1 MHKGKIITEMKG
13 YSVIDC
19 EICGFK
25 HLDPIPTAAELE
37 EFYAH
42 KYFNLIKQGGRAP
55 EIRRLIGEADEARA
69 ERECLEKTLYTDVNA
84 ILEDSGMRTGRCIC
98 DVGCGTGDFL
108 KFMQKQGWDC
118 TGIEPSEEG
127 ACRATDSRIT
137 IYNCPLET
145 FVSTYPKYSHS
156 FDVVSLLNVL
166 EHVSS
171 PRVILE
177 QVKDLL
183 KPGSGIVVIRVPNDF
198 TSIQQIAQA
207 KLLKEPWW
215 VAVPDHINYF
225 STESLQR
232 LLTSMG
238 FETLCTIADFPMELF
253 LLMGEDYVGNPDV
266 GSSCHQKRK
275 SFELSLPGEARRK
288 LYLNLA
294 EQGIGRDCIVFA
306 RGVTES

>member
-1 MHKGKIITEMKG
+1 MHKGKVITEIKE

-19 EICGFK
+19 ETCGFK
-25 HLDPIPTAAELE
+25 HLDPIPTDAELE
-37 EFYAH
+37 EFYKR
-42 KYFNLIKQGGRAP
+42 KYFHLIKMGGRAP
-55 EIRRLIGEADEARA
+55 EIRRLIGEADEARS
-69 ERECLEKTLYTDVNA
+69 EREWLEKTLYTDINA
-84 ILEDSGMRTGRCIC
+84 ILEDSGMRTGRSIC

-127 ACRATDSRIT
+127 ASRATDSRVAIH
-137 IYNCPLET
+137 NCPLET
-145 FVSTYPKYSHS
+145 FVSAYPRYSNS

-166 EHVSS
+166 EHVPS
-171 PRVILE
+171 PQAILR

-183 KPGSGIVVIRVPNDF
+183 KPESGIIVIRVPNDF
-198 TSIQQIAQA
+198 TTIQQVAQA
-207 KLLKEPWW
+207 KLVKEPWW

-225 STESLQR
+225 SIESLQR

-238 FETLCTIADFPMELF
+238 FETLCAITDFPMELF

-266 GSSCHQKRK
+266 GSLCHQKRK
-275 SFELSLPGEARRK
+275 SFELSLPGEIRRQ

-306 RGVTES
+306 RSVAGS